1 MLRTITRL
9 FTLIV
14 GLSLSYLSGA
24 QNFALLGNQSSTNSS
39 GLNGW
44 VNTNVSTSRFTRSLI
59 VYKAEELKAAG
70 FYAGTITSIS
80 FFKADTQ
87 TYTQNCILELSLGRK
102 TNADS
107 LLVGT
112 RNWKADSAANQLT
125 RVFQSNT
132 VTFTSGTGWVEYQ
145 LTTPFVWNGVDNIVI
160 GTQFTRPTTPPRAL
174 LWRVTN
180 QPTNFFKSA
189 LTYSTTV
196 LPATMVSQ
204 ASRAN
209 VRLGYQPFQVDAAL
223 SGVLT
228 PVSGNA
234 PGSLSISVG
243 LVNSGVSNIASA
255 AFASSI
261 NGVAGP
267 TFTYNGNIVQG
278 SAPVAVSIGNYTFPV
293 GTNVIKVWLTSVN
306 GGPSTQFSNDTA
318 KSSVFICGSTLSG
331 TYTLDNRLPASATN
345 LTSFTDLAL
354 ALNQCGVAGNVTI
367 NVAAGSGPYINQ
379 PVLLTNVSSLT
390 PTQTLTINGN
400 GAKVT
405 ALGSGGVNRSGTFIF
420 QNTSNITLRN
430 LRIELDSLSTAG
442 FGVGMIGSASNIT
455 VEGCYL
461 YSRYRT
467 VGQAGFY
474 GIAASATAANV
485 PTAGGAF
492 SNCTFRDNTVDGWVS
507 GIYVGSDTSVNNGG
521 FVIRNNQVRNFYSY
535 GIFVLRSNGT
545 VVDNNSVYRTSA
557 FSPVTTSY
565 GIYQSGVHRNFV
577 IRNNKIYDFFT
588 GTTTSAVYGIYF
600 SGNGLLGGEARVFNN
615 VVGRF
620 NHSGNSAL
628 YGIYASGRTFINIL
642 HNTIVLDGPSASTSG
657 AYGIFTGTGALN
669 RMNILNNIISVNR
682 PGTGIRYI
690 YYGNP
695 SSAGVVLNN
704 NVYFLDTLAGANRFF
719 GLQGTVGVSRF
730 ADWKRGPFDNQTEF
744 ADPLFRA
751 PASNDFTPTYAN
763 IDNLGMTLGITTD
776 LTGAPRSLSTPD
788 IGAYEFSAPG
798 ACTRPTNVRFAGE
811 RGNDVVVRWNVPIA
825 NADAIVEYGPE
836 GFVPGTGSVL
846 NVNNADSVFLPNLVR
861 GVRYSV
867 YVRLVCSGGSVQSRW
882 TGPIEIVRPILND
895 DPCGATEVLV
905 GSGCS
910 FIATSN
916 IGATTTNAS
925 AYGYSL
931 PGCASATTPNDVWF
945 KFRTNQTGA
954 GSSDVVIGNAGFA
967 VGQVR
972 VFSTNAAGTCAGPF
986 NEVSCGIRPGGIMP
1000 SVVLN
1005 TLLPN
1010 TTYFIYIAG
1019 DFNNDPTD
1027 QFSLCVSADITNGV
1041 GQAQQHSSLRI
1052 APNPATGFALLS
1064 GGLAKAGAQVML
1076 LNAIGQVMMSNTL
1089 TDDQT
1094 TLNLQGLPAGMYRLL
1109 VHADGQTQSTNL
1121 AVE

>member
-1 MLRTITRL
+1 MLRTFTRL
-9 FTLIV
+9 LTLIL
-14 GLSLSYLSGA
+14 GLSLSYFSGA
-24 QNFALLGNQSSTNSS
+24 QNFALLGNQSSITAS

-44 VNTNVSTSRFTRSLI
+44 VNTNNSTSRFTRSLI

-87 TYTQNCILELSLGRK
+87 TYTQDCILELSLGRK
-102 TNADS
+102 ANADS

-112 RNWKADSAANQLT
+112 RNWKADSAANQLM
-125 RVFQSNT
+125 RVFQSST
-132 VTFTSGTGWVEYQ
+132 VTFTSGTGWVDFQ
-145 LTTPFVWNGVDNIVI
+145 LTTPYVWNGIDNLVI

-174 LWRVTN
+174 PWRVTN
-180 QPTNFFKSA
+180 QPTGFFKSA
-189 LTYSTTV
+189 LTYSTAT
-196 LPATMVSQ
+196 LPATMTSQ

-223 SGVLT
+223 AGVLT

-234 PGSLSISVG
+234 PGSLAISVG
-243 LVNSGVSNIASA
+243 LVNSGVSNIATA

-278 SAPVAVSIGNYTFPV
+278 AAPVAVSIGSYNFPV

-306 GGPSTQFSNDTA
+306 GGPSAQFSNDTA
-318 KSSVFICGSTLSG
+318 QRSVFICGSTLSG

-345 LTSFTDLAL
+345 ITSFTDLAL
-354 ALNQCGVAGNVTI
+354 ALNQCGVAGSVTI

-379 PVLLTNVSSLT
+379 PVLLTNVTSLT

-400 GAKVT
+400 GAKIT
-405 ALGSGGVNRSGTFIF
+405 TLGSGGVNRSGTFIF

-455 VEGCYL
+455 VEDCYL

-467 VGQAGFY
+467 TGQAGFY

-485 PTAGGAF
+485 PTIGGAF
-492 SNCTFRDNTVDGWVS
+492 SNCSFRNNTVDGWLA

-521 FVIRNNQVRNFYSY
+521 FNISNNQVRNFYSF
-535 GIFVLRSNGT
+535 GIYLTRSNGSI
-545 VVDNNSVYRTSA
+545 VDNNSIYRTSA
-557 FSPVTTSY
+557 FSPAATCY
-565 GIYQSGVHRNFV
+565 GIYQSGVHRNLV
-577 IRNNKIYDFFT
+577 LSNNKINNFFSA
-588 GTTTSAVYGIYF
+588 TTTSATYGIYF
-600 SGNGLLGGEARVFNN
+600 TGNGLPGGEARVFNN
-615 VVGRF
+615 VIGRF
-620 NHSGNSAL
+620 DHAGNAAV
-628 YGIYASGRTFINIL
+628 YGIYVSARTFINIL
-642 HNTIVLDGPSASTSG
+642 HNTIVLDGPSASTAA
-657 AYGIFTGTGALN
+657 AYAIFAGTGALN
-669 RMNILNNIISVNR
+669 RMRIQNNIISVIR
-682 PGTGIRYI
+682 PGTGTRYI
-690 YYGNP
+690 YYGNA
-695 SSAGVVLNN
+695 SSTGVVLDN

-719 GLQGTVGVSRF
+719 GLQGTLGVSRL

-744 ADPLFRA
+744 ANPLFRA
-751 PASNDFTPTYAN
+751 PATNDFTPTYAN
-763 IDNLGMTLGITTD
+763 IDNLGLTLGITTD
-776 LTGAPRSLSTPD
+776 VTGAPRSLSTPD

-798 ACTRPTNVRFAGE
+798 ACTRPTNVRFAGQT
-811 RGNDVVVRWNVPIA
+811 GNDVLIRWNVPIA
-825 NADAIVEYGPE
+825 NANAIVEYGLE
-836 GFVPGTGSVL
+836 GFVPGTGTIL
-846 NVNNADSVFLPNLVR
+846 NVNNADSVFIPNLVS

-882 TGPIEIVRPILND
+882 TGPIQIVRPILND
-895 DPCGATEVLV
+895 EPCGATEMQV
-905 GSGCS
+905 GSGCN
-910 FIATSN
+910 FISTSN
-916 IGATTTNAS
+916 VGATTTNAS
-925 AYGYSL
+925 SYGYSL

-954 GSSDVVIGNAGFA
+954 GSADVVIGNAGFA

-986 NEVSCGIRPGGIMP
+986 NEISCGVRPGGIMP
-1000 SVVLN
+1000 TVVVSSL
-1005 TLLPN
+1005 TPN

-1041 GQAQQHSSLRI
+1041 GPAQQSSSLHI
-1052 APNPATGFALLS
+1052 APNPASGMALLS
-1064 GGLAKAGAQVML
+1064 GGLAKAGAHFML
-1076 LNAIGQVMMSNTL
+1076 LNAIGQVMISNTL

-1121 AVE
+1121 VVE